1 MSRLEIESLKIAYG
15 GWVAIDD
22 LNLTIEKGELVSL
35 LGPSGSGK
43 TSLLRAIGGYLK
55 PAGGSMRI
63 DGKDITAIPPQFR
76 DIGMVFQNFVLFPH
90 LSTVENVE
98 FGLRTRGVAKAE
110 RRRRAIEALAMV
122 QMDTYLDRYP
132 FELSGGQQQR
142 VALARAIV
150 IRPTLLLL
158 DEPMGALDTK
168 LRERAQEE
176 IRALQQEL
184 QLTTVLVTHD
194 QREAMAMSDR
204 IIVMRSGSII
214 DAGDPWRLYHAPK
227 TAFTAEF
234 LGTTNLLSVEVL
246 TRDGNRARV
255 RMTQTG
261 HEFEVEGSLS
271 GANAGYVS
279 LRPEDITCTSRS
291 EPGALPAKVMKRMF
305 YGVNTHLRLET
316 PELGSLLAVQHRHA
330 VFEEGAELFVS
341 FQPQDA
347 RLLPADPPEDRR

>member
-1 MSRLEIESLKIAYG
+1 MSKFEIESLKIAYG
-15 GWVAIDD
+15 NWVAIED

-43 TSLLRAIGGYLK
+43 TSVLRAIGGYLK

-63 DGKDITAIPPQFR
+63 DGKDITAVPPQFR

-90 LSTVENVE
+90 MSTVENVE
-98 FGLRTRGVAKAE
+98 FGLQTRGVAKSE
-110 RRRRAIEALAMV
+110 RRRRAVEALEMV

-150 IRPTLLLL
+150 IRPTMLLM
-158 DEPMGALDTK
+158 DEPMGALDAK

-204 IIVMRSGSII
+204 IVVMRSGKIV

-234 LGTTNLLSVEVL
+234 LGTTNLLQVEVL
-246 TRDGNRARV
+246 TRDGNKARV
-255 RMTQTG
+255 RMAQTG
-261 HEFEVEGSLS
+261 HELDVEGSLS
-271 GANAGYVS
+271 GTNAGYVS
-279 LRPEDITCTSRS
+279 LRPEDIVCTSRH
-291 EPGALPAKVMKRMF
+291 EPGALPARVVKRMF

-316 PELGSLLAVQHRHA
+316 PGLGSLLAVQHRQDS
-330 VFEEGAELFVS
+330 FEEGAELFVS
-341 FQPQDA
+341 WQPQDA
-347 RLLPADPPEDRR
+347 RLLPGDLP

>member
-1 MSRLEIESLKIAYG
+1 MSRLEIDSLKIAYG

-22 LNLTIEKGELVSL
+22 LNLTIGKGELVSL

-63 DGKDITAIPPQFR
+63 DGKDITSIPPQFR

-184 QLTTVLVTHD
+184 QLTTILVTHD

-204 IIVMRSGSII
+204 IIVMRGGEIV

-234 LGTTNLLSVEVL
+234 LGTTNLLPVEVL
-246 TRDGNRARV
+246 TRDGSRARV
-255 RMTQTG
+255 RITKTG
-261 HEFEVEGSLS
+261 HEFEAEGSLAD
-271 GANAGYVS
+271 ANAGYVS
-279 LRPEDITCTSRS
+279 LRPEDVTCTPSAA
-291 EPGALPAKVMKRMF
+291 PGALPAKVMKRMF

-316 PELGSLLAVQHRHA
+316 SGMGSLLAVQHRHG
-330 VFEEGAELFVS
+330 VFEEGADVFVS

-347 RLLPADPPEDRR
+347 RLLPADLPEDRR

>member
-1 MSRLEIESLKIAYG
+1 MSKFEIDSLTITYG
-15 GWVAIDD
+15 DWVAIEN

-43 TSLLRAIGGYLK
+43 TSVLRAIGGYLK
-55 PAGGSMRI
+55 PTSGSLRV
-63 DGKDITAIPPQFR
+63 DGKDITAVPPQFR

-98 FGLRTRGVAKAE
+98 FGLQTRGVAKAE
-110 RRRRAIEALAMV
+110 RRRRAIEALEMV
-122 QMDTYLDRYP
+122 QMDTYLERYP

-150 IRPTLLLL
+150 IRPTMLLM
-158 DEPMGALDTK
+158 DEPMGALDAK
-168 LRERAQEE
+168 LRESAQEE

-204 IIVMRSGSII
+204 IVVMRSGKIV
-214 DAGDPWRLYHAPK
+214 DEGKPWRLYHEPK

-234 LGTTNLLSVEVL
+234 LGTTNLLHVEVL
-246 TRDGNRARV
+246 TRDGARARV

-261 HEFEVEGSLS
+261 HEFEVEGRLP
-271 GANAGYVS
+271 GEEAGYVS
-279 LRPEDITCTSRS
+279 LRPEDIVCTSRPA
-291 EPGALPAKVMKRMF
+291 PGALPAKVAKRMF
-305 YGVNTHLRLET
+305 YGMNTHLRLEG
-316 PELGSLLAVQHRHA
+316 PELGSLLAAQQRDDS
-330 VFEEGAELFVS
+330 FEEGTELFVS
-341 FQPQDA
+341 WKAQDA
-347 RLLPADPPEDRR
+347 RLLPGDL